1 MKILKEPL
9 LHFLAIG
16 AAFFVLYAWLNP
28 GDLGSGQR
36 IVVDEGRV
44 RSLSESFERTWNR
57 APTGDEL
64 ARLIEEFAL
73 EEIYYRQAL
82 EMGLDENDAVIR
94 RRLRQK
100 LEFLSTSMA
109 TVTQPEE
116 SELQSFLD
124 QYREQ
129 YRRPD
134 RYSFEQIYVNPARS
148 AAELEQ
154 RLAEL
159 ESALANG
166 LDVQGD
172 DTLIAKT
179 FDNASSYQ
187 VDNVLGRGFAQQLDE
202 LELEEW
208 SPPLRSG
215 LGFHFVKVH
224 AREVGEVPALDEIR
238 AAVLRDWSYE
248 KETETRREI
257 ERELLAKYEIVVH
270 LPREDSAP

>member
-28 GDLGSGQR
+28 GDTGSGQR

-44 RSLSESFERTWNR
+44 QSLAASFERTWNR
-57 APTGDEL
+57 APSSDEL

-82 EMGLDENDAVIR
+82 EMGLDENDTVIR

-100 LEFLSTSMA
+100 LEFLATSMA
-109 TVTQPEE
+109 TVAQPED
-116 SELQSFLD
+116 SDLQDFLN
-124 QYREQ
+124 QYQEQ

-134 RYSFEQIYVNPARS
+134 RYSFEQVYINPERNGAN
-148 AAELEQ
+148 LER
-154 RLAEL
+154 RLAEV
-159 ESALANG
+159 ESALEKG
-166 LDVQGD
+166 VDVQGD
-172 DTLIAKT
+172 ETLIART
-179 FDNASSYQ
+179 FDDTSSYQ
-187 VDNVLGRGFAQQLDE
+187 LDNVLGRGFAQQLDD
-202 LELEEW
+202 LPLEEW
-208 SPPLRSG
+208 STPLRSG

-224 AREVGEVPALDEIR
+224 ARETGEVPALDDIR
-238 AAVLRDWSYE
+238 AAVLRDWTYE
-248 KETETRREI
+248 REREAQREI

-270 LPREDSAP
+270 LPREAGAP